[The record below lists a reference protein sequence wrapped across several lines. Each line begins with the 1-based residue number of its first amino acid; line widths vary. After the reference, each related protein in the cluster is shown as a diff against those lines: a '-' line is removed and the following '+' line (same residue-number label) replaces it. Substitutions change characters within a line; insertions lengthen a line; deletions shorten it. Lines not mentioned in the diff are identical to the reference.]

1 MKRRWVLWTVIG
13 AGVFVFGCT
22 GLLGLGLL
30 LGDSA
35 EDRRLV
41 DAALE
46 AEDTAEEAR
55 RDYQRYWEAVARA
68 YGTKAGTFARDNYLD
83 GKEADTPDSIRAA
96 STYRR
101 AVEYTDIYVDAL
113 RAVDTALDAV
123 EAAGAWDLLERTT
136 MEPPTPEP
144 EPVASTPT
152 PAGNPLT
159 REFGCQWIMDT
170 YRPASQFGRDTAIQ
184 HVANSMMLKR
194 GSGFVGSGDAAAA
207 VRECE

>member
-1 MKRRWVLWTVIG
+1 
-13 AGVFVFGCT
+13 
-22 GLLGLGLL
+22 
-30 LGDSA
+30 
-35 EDRRLV
+35 
-41 DAALE
+41 
-46 AEDTAEEAR
+46 
-55 RDYQRYWEAVARA
+55 
-68 YGTKAGTFARDNYLD
+68 
-83 GKEADTPDSIRAA
+83 
-96 STYRR
+96 
-101 AVEYTDIYVDAL
+101 
-113 RAVDTALDAV
+113 
-123 EAAGAWDLLERTT
+123 

-152 PAGNPLT
+152 PAGNPLA